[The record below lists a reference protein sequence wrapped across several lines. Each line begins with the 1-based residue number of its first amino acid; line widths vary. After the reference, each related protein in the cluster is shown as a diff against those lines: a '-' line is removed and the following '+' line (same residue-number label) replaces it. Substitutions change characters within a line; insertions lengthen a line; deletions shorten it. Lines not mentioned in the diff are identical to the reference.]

1 MIDPRAQGSLPR
13 YPAAVQTPSTSA
25 TDGAPI
31 TIEFGRLRLSVDH
44 QHGGSILGLEY
55 RDDSAGWLRVISRNV
70 PGEEPANKPPSFTM
84 APWTNRIRDA
94 RFTFRGISHQLRVSS
109 GDGTAIHGDVRARPW
124 AIIDRTPV
132 SASLGF
138 DSRRFADVN
147 FPFPFTSKIRF
158 DLSTGKLRID
168 LSVTNVGDQ
177 PMPAGC
183 GIHPYFPR
191 LLSGVEETVE
201 MTAPCAGRYPVKDC
215 LPTGPAQLDELTEHF
230 AQMRPIPQS
239 EINDVFAGYGG
250 WAKAVWPKSRVAM
263 EMNSSPNLGH
273 LVLFAPRNKAG
284 GPEPYFAIEPLTMT
298 NDGLNLFGKGWKNTG
313 VVVLESGQ
321 SLDTWF
327 TIAVGAA

>member
-1 MIDPRAQGSLPR
+1 MQ
-13 YPAAVQTPSTSA
+13 PSIPSA
-25 TDGAPI
+25 TAAPI
-31 TIEFGRLRLSVDH
+31 TIEFGRLRLAVDH
-44 QHGGSILGLEY
+44 EHGGSLLGLEY
-55 RDDSAGWLRVISRNV
+55 RPPHDDGRWLRVISRNV
-70 PGEEPANKPPSFTM
+70 PGEEPASKPPSFTM

-94 RFTFRGISHQLRVSS
+94 RFTFRGVTHRLRVSS
-109 GDGTAIHGDVRARPW
+109 ADGTAIHGDVRARPW

-158 DLSTGKLRID
+158 DLSTGALRID
-168 LSVTNVGDQ
+168 LSVTNIGDN
-177 PMPAGC
+177 PIPAGC

-191 LLSGVEETVE
+191 LLSGVDEPVE
-201 MTAPCAGRYPVKDC
+201 MTAPSTGRYPVNQS
-215 LPTGPAQLDELTEHF
+215 LPIGPAQRDKLTEHF
-230 AQMRPIPQS
+230 AGLRPIPET

-263 EMNSSPNLGH
+263 EMSSSPNLGH

-298 NDGLNLFGKGWKNTG
+298 NDGFNLMEKGWMGTG
-313 VVVLESGQ
+313 VAVLEPGQ
-321 SLDTWF
+321 SLDTWITF
-327 TIAVGAA
+327 AVGPA